1 MNIAENHL
9 PNGQPTFT
17 RASAAHRHTDH
28 VAPLDA
34 ALIRL
39 LTKSR
44 ESFLRYLQNRLGD
57 RDEAEDVLQDFCI
70 RVIRKAGQIRDGN
83 AAEGWLRIVLKSTL
97 MDHFRSRSSQR
108 QAHQKMVAEWS
119 VTSEQLEPPI
129 YDGLAIENDD
139 CTCFYGLLPKLKP
152 EYADAIARVD
162 LAERTPSD
170 AAHDLGI
177 AAGTMR
183 VRLHRA
189 RIALRK
195 ELEQSCGGC
204 REHGC
209 SAPSEHPGHSAGQE
223 QFGGCRTND

>member
-1 MNIAENHL
+1 MNIAKNHL

-17 RASAAHRHTDH
+17 RASTAHRHTDH

-39 LTKSR
+39 LRKNR
-44 ESFLRYLQNRLGD
+44 RGFLRYLQTRLGD

-83 AAEGWLRIVLKSTL
+83 AAEGWLRTVLKSTL

-129 YDGLAIENDD
+129 DVGLAIENDD

-152 EYADAIARVD
+152 EYAHAITQVD

-170 AAHDLGI
+170 VAHDLGI

-189 RIALRK
+189 RHALRK

-209 SAPSEHPGHSAGQE
+209 SAPSEQLGYSDGRGQ
-223 QFGGCRTND
+223 FADCRTAD